1 MTDQY
6 KRQMFET
13 YGLHPSHAR
22 PCLRVVV
29 GKRCVAPD
37 DCLCHLVDGAQA
49 WRDQAGRP
57 VVTAEFPPAPTSSPS
72 STPSRDENAN
82 SAETTTACCCP
93 I

>member
-22 PCLRVVV
+22 PCLRVVL
-29 GKRCVAPD
+29 GKRYVAPD

-49 WRDQAGRP
+49 GATKPGGPW
-57 VVTAEFPPAPTSSPS
+57 
-72 STPSRDENAN
+72 
-82 SAETTTACCCP
+82 
-93 I
+93 